1 MQEEFYFV
9 SLFNYR
15 VLTRTNTLFNTK
27 YMAKKKIK
35 KSISKNKS
43 SSDALFVK
51 HPNLQ
56 WLLPLLAVAAI
67 ATYLLQISSS

>member
-1 MQEEFYFV
+1 
-9 SLFNYR
+9 
-15 VLTRTNTLFNTK
+15 
-27 YMAKKKIK
+27 MAKKKIK